1 MFVVFLLLEGAW
13 SDTLDFCFFCLLSR
27 CTLCNTWGS
36 GASVAPLIPWGPQ
49 TRALDQSSL
58 GVPWIPFCQLHRI
71 FFFLGGSALS
81 YLVVLGHTSLEC
93 PCSSLA
99 RFISVLWALPG
110 VIARISSSWG
120 DLLRQDISMA
130 LLTDW
135 SWPPSLDRMCLLKL
149 LIDLSCRTAWP
160 DQGACRT
167 PQDWLYHHMELLW
180 SPDQMR
186 R

>member
-1 MFVVFLLLEGAW
+1 MWSNTFNVLLYLV
-13 SDTLDFCFFCLLSR
+13 SPLLSLMYHLR
-27 CTLCNTWGS
+27 FSRICC
-36 GASVAPLIPWGPQ
+36 AS
-49 TRALDQSSL
+49 DSL
-58 GVPWIPFCQLHRI
+58 GTPGARACSYLPWCSLDSILSASPDFI
-71 FFFLGGSALS
+71 FSGGSALS
-81 YLVVLGHTSLEC
+81 YLVVLRHTWLEC

-110 VIARISSSWG
+110 TLAQISPSWG

-167 PQDWLYHHMELLW
+167 PQAWLYHHMELLW